1 MDKKINWPFVMR
13 SYFFW
18 VFLLMAILF
27 SFGYI
32 LDMVI
37 EDDPEAIAK
46 REWCEEYHPNKPA
59 GECAKIAGW

>member
-1 MDKKINWPFVMR
+1 
-13 SYFFW
+13 
-18 VFLLMAILF
+18 MAILF

>member
-1 MDKKINWPFVMR
+1 MR

-18 VFLLMAILF
+18 VFLPMAILF

-32 LDMVI
+32 LDLVI

-46 REWCEEYHPNKPA
+46 QNGAVHPNKPA